1 MAGQQIAQYYAKVG
15 IMPDMVQFKKI
26 DAYLKQIENKLRAF
40 QNRLS
45 KKNGALNINFNFN
58 TNRLQFDVQKAFLEV
73 SRKVRFPVDNFVVN
87 KQNLVGQVSSAI
99 RQAISQANK
108 SFTLFPKVGRVAASV
123 SGDRSPASYSRANFL
138 HAGGGAGALA
148 RYGVQS
154 LPFIGGVYGIGQLNR
169 SNQELISGQLTTQA
183 VLAAKGYSTQEGIQ
197 ANQWLMNL
205 ADDVGFN
212 YMQALPDYN
221 QFLSNALGAGLGVR
235 QSQDIFQGFSEYQTA
250 MGVTPA
256 RRKLV
261 QNALSQMLGKGVLSM
276 EEVRRQ
282 MAESMPG
289 TMDVFAQAYSEMTG
303 SGLQGQEALAKF
315 YDDIA
320 KGGIKSADILP
331 IVARILS
338 ERAAPKLDVMK
349 KSSIAE
355 QARAENAQ
363 IRLLETFSKSGGEEG
378 FARFWRET
386 AKIFKEMKP
395 LVEGLGG
402 AFNDLTRIMQP
413 LRMVFE
419 GWNNILETTSELTGL
434 SKTRLLELAA
444 VGGLMASKWGRV
456 ATMFTSILLVM
467 EDFAFGM
474 SGKDSYTKDF
484 LDFLQSEGLSS
495 GQAKFAAIAAALTA
509 VATALALISRNSM
522 LPGIGD
528 ILGGGKGGKSGGI
541 GKGGA
546 GLGSKIIPTTKAL
559 LPLAVAGGVV
569 AAAGSI
575 GGDDSAWSRM
585 NTMAEL
591 RQMGQNP
598 LSPFYKNPQLL
609 KTVNSEMH
617 NPSSSY
623 YGRDP
628 AEVEAWLAQNARQNT
643 IDRLLMNQQK
653 YGNMLPG
660 VLKMEVSVE
669 ANITAENAEDFA
681 QKFEG
686 KLNEH
691 LKNTLLNFGY
701 TGGSS

>member
-1 MAGQQIAQYYAKVG
+1 
-15 IMPDMVQFKKI
+15 
-26 DAYLKQIENKLRAF
+26 
-40 QNRLS
+40 
-45 KKNGALNINFNFN
+45 
-58 TNRLQFDVQKAFLEV
+58 
-73 SRKVRFPVDNFVVN
+73 
-87 KQNLVGQVSSAI
+87 
-99 RQAISQANK
+99 
-108 SFTLFPKVGRVAASV
+108 
-123 SGDRSPASYSRANFL
+123 
-138 HAGGGAGALA
+138 
-148 RYGVQS
+148 
-154 LPFIGGVYGIGQLNR
+154 
-169 SNQELISGQLTTQA
+169 
-183 VLAAKGYSTQEGIQ
+183 
-197 ANQWLMNL
+197 
-205 ADDVGFN
+205 
-212 YMQALPDYN
+212 
-221 QFLSNALGAGLGVR
+221 
-235 QSQDIFQGFSEYQTA
+235 
-250 MGVTPA
+250 
-256 RRKLV
+256 
-261 QNALSQMLGKGVLSM
+261 
-276 EEVRRQ
+276 

-303 SGLQGQEALAKF
+303 SGLQGQEALSRF

-355 QARAENAQ
+355 QARAENALT
-363 IRLLETFSKSGGEEG
+363 RLLESFSKAGGEEG

-413 LRMVFE
+413 VRMVFE

-434 SKTRLLELAA
+434 SKTRLVELAA

-456 ATMFTSILLVM
+456 ATLFTSILLVM

-474 SGKDSYTKDF
+474 AGKDSYTKDF

-509 VATALALISRNSM
+509 VAAALKLISINSR
-522 LPGIGD
+522 LPGVGD
-528 ILGGGKGGKSGGI
+528 ILGGGKGVGK
-541 GKGGA
+541 GKGGKPGGGFGNAALNGVMARVGLPVALTA
-546 GLGSKIIPTTKAL
+546 GLTT
-559 LPLAVAGGVV
+559 
-569 AAAGSI
+569 AAMTA

-585 NTMAEL
+585 NTLAEI

-598 LSPFYKNPQLL
+598 LSPFYENPQLR
-609 KTVNSEMH
+609 KTIASEMH

-701 TGGSS
+701 TGGSN